1 MFSHKVRWYPLFSSK
16 EDLEALFVLRKAV
29 VHKNMFATVLL
40 IKDGED
46 YHAFRNNC
54 PHQNKPLEHC
64 SVEDGLVICPF
75 HRYAYS
81 LENGRGHG
89 MCLDKYELKFDAQG
103 VWLGIER
110 WSFF

>member
-1 MFSHKVRWYPLFSSK
+1 
-16 EDLEALFVLRKAV
+16 
-29 VHKNMFATVLL
+29 MFATVLL
-40 IKDGED
+40 IKDGND

-54 PHQNKPLEHC
+54 PHQNKPLDHC

-75 HRYAYS
+75 HQYAYS

-89 MCLDKYELKFDAQG
+89 MCLDKYELKFDERG

-110 WSFF
+110 WSLF